1 LEKPEKR
8 EEAGGDKLSTAPTAA
23 TPEYSVFG
31 DYTMIP
37 AVEVTIK
44 LSV

>member
-1 LEKPEKR
+1 LETPEEG
-8 EEAGGDKLSTAPTAA
+8 EEATGDNSST

-37 AVEVTIK
+37 AVEVII
-44 LSV
+44 L